1 MIENTL
7 KWKKTE
13 RQWARSTVRFNGDYR
28 AELQKTIDILEL
40 YFEAELP
47 KSFFID
53 SVIAGG
59 YEIKI
64 RINDEEQD
72 IRRVINCIFRYHHDE
87 QKFGNINIELGS
99 YELSKKTMVHF
110 VGTFSITDRER
121 IKRVLLE
128 DVIGCAR
135 AIY

>member
-1 MIENTL
+1 M
-7 KWKKTE
+7 
-13 RQWARSTVRFNGDYR
+13 
-28 AELQKTIDILEL
+28 
-40 YFEAELP
+40 
-47 KSFFID
+47 
-53 SVIAGG
+53 IAGG

-128 DVIGCAR
+128 DVIGCAK

>member
-7 KWKKTE
+7 KWKKPE

-47 KSFFID
+47 KSFFVD
-53 SVIAGG
+53 SVIAWG

-64 RINDEEQD
+64 RINDEEQN

-99 YELSKKTMVHF
+99 YELSKKTMVFF
-110 VGTFSITDRER
+110 VGTFSIIDRER
-121 IKRVLLE
+121 IKRVLLA

>member
-7 KWKKTE
+7 KWKKPE

-28 AELQKTIDILEL
+28 AELQKTIDILDV
-40 YFEAELP
+40 YFEEELP
-47 KSFFID
+47 KYFVVD
-53 SVIAGG
+53 SVLAGG
-59 YEIKI
+59 NEIKI
-64 RINDEEQD
+64 RINDDEQN
-72 IRRVINCIFRYHHDE
+72 IRRVVNCIFRYHHDE

-110 VGTFSITDRER
+110 VGTFSIIDRER

-128 DVIGCAR
+128 DVIGCIR